1 MSQTFRVRPSIIWG
15 SNRLDANNTASADAE
30 QVATAYESDDV
41 PVLIIIGQSNADGR
55 GSTTDLPGVD
65 TAGHAGRV
73 RVWEKPVTRAPG
85 SAAVNRVENGAWK
98 DYAPGDAMVSPVD
111 GNGFGPELAIAN
123 MWRDTHYVATGRPLH
138 LIKLAIGGTSLAA
151 SGGGAD
157 TSWDDADDQ
166 LRVLARDFMVLPALR
181 ALEADGL
188 RPHCL
193 GFLWIQGESDANAS
207 DAATYEANLTAFI
220 AGFRAECGAVAA
232 PFFIVQLSDYA
243 ADANWVAVKTAQAAV
258 AVAHPDDTVLIGT
271 DGTDGLPVTRFA
283 DGVGAGAIH
292 LASAGLFTVAE
303 KMFAALDVA
312 AGGVRMTASA
322 WPFAMVCHE
331 DRAPVASEFGTE
343 STFGDLVPT
352 RMPTDSGTAR
362 VWTWVRGGATPARP
376 MINSTPFPT
385 LQLVPLDAH
394 TDVEVQWRFLH
405 DGDSQ
410 TKPGFMV
417 RAAESAPGVLDSGYL
432 LQVRT
437 GGDTL
442 TVFRIAGGT
451 PTALV
456 GSPITTTPVPVV
468 SQLFWYRVRMVGTTM
483 TVAASPDGTAWTDQ
497 AVFVDAT
504 YAAGNLFVTLFNGF
518 LDKAIGNMR
527 TAHCGFN
534 RLAARPLQ

>member
-1 MSQTFRVRPSIIWG
+1 
-15 SNRLDANNTASADAE
+15 
-30 QVATAYESDDV
+30 
-41 PVLIIIGQSNADGR
+41 
-55 GSTTDLPGVD
+55 
-65 TAGHAGRV
+65 
-73 RVWEKPVTRAPG
+73 
-85 SAAVNRVENGAWK
+85 
-98 DYAPGDAMVSPVD
+98 
-111 GNGFGPELAIAN
+111 
-123 MWRDTHYVATGRPLH
+123 
-138 LIKLAIGGTSLAA
+138 
-151 SGGGAD
+151 
-157 TSWDDADDQ
+157 
-166 LRVLARDFMVLPALR
+166 
-181 ALEADGL
+181 
-188 RPHCL
+188 
-193 GFLWIQGESDANAS
+193 
-207 DAATYEANLTAFI
+207 
-220 AGFRAECGAVAA
+220 
-232 PFFIVQLSDYA
+232 
-243 ADANWVAVKTAQAAV
+243 
-258 AVAHPDDTVLIGT
+258 
-271 DGTDGLPVTRFA
+271 
-283 DGVGAGAIH
+283 
-292 LASAGLFTVAE
+292 
-303 KMFAALDVA
+303 
-312 AGGVRMTASA
+312 
-322 WPFAMVCHE
+322 
-331 DRAPVASEFGTE
+331 
-343 STFGDLVPT
+343 
-352 RMPTDSGTAR
+352 
-362 VWTWVRGGATPARP
+362 

-442 TVFRIAGGT
+442 TVFRIDGGT